1 MGDLA
6 AVVIVGVG
14 TYVMR
19 AVFIVALAKKR
30 IPETVLIA
38 LRYVGSAVLAALVVT
53 LLTDADG
60 NVAIGF
66 PEVAGFLAGGG
77 VAFRTRSQIW
87 TLVAGMVVF
96 WVVRA
101 FV

>member
-60 NVAIGF
+60 NVAIGL
-66 PEVAGFLAGGG
+66 PEVAGFLAGGA

-87 TLVAGMVVF
+87 TLLAGMVVF

-101 FV
+101 LV